1 MDVNIIRDLEKKYN
15 GLIQG
20 LITDSSFKKNL
31 KKIEHDIKNSYSVMQ
46 NSYHIKQKATSALEK
61 ILSVYLPKVL
71 DSSGVFS
78 LPICSDIA
86 LETDDAIIW
95 VDAKAYDRHGN
106 KGDENSIQIGMN
118 QITIPST
125 EKGRK
130 EIQSLSGP
138 NFTFPGF
145 KIYPHILNIHDQG
158 IYEGKPILTFVV
170 SLWSYDDGTM
180 FDMKKIESVSLPHL
194 IVYEN
199 TYSEELHT
207 NTKGFHYL
215 GAEYKEDN
223 ILKPYVD
230 ETLPKNFKIINYKEG
245 VEISMDNLLKLVN
258 KTQRTKIAVLDLDNV
273 NPFLPDKHCII
284 RKFVDGQWK
293 VTPHPGSFRISKKI
307 LVSEQVVGG
316 VKYFNNWRIEEL
328 VL

>member
-1 MDVNIIRDLEKKYN
+1 MEFEKILHLEKKYSD
-15 GLIQG
+15 LIQG
-20 LITDSSFKKNL
+20 LITDSNFKKNL

-46 NSYHIKQKATSALEK
+46 NSYHVKQKATSALEK

-86 LETDDAIIW
+86 LVTDDAIIW

-118 QITIPST
+118 QLTVPST

-130 EIQSLSGP
+130 EVEALNGS

-145 KIYPHILNIHDQG
+145 KIYPHILNIYDQG
-158 IYEGKPILTFVV
+158 IYEGKPILSFVV

-180 FDMKKIESVSLPHL
+180 FDMQKIESVSLPHL
-194 IVYEN
+194 IVDEN
-199 TYSEELHT
+199 TYSDELHT

-215 GAEYKEDN
+215 GAEYKNDKV
-223 ILKPYVD
+223 LKPYVD
-230 ETLPKNFKIINYKEG
+230 ETLPENYKIVNYKEG
-245 VEISMDNLLKLVN
+245 IEISMDDLLKLV
-258 KTQRTKIAVLDLDNV
+258 KTQRTKIAVLDLDSM

-316 VKYFNNWRIEEL
+316 IKYLNNWRIEEL
-328 VL
+328 DL